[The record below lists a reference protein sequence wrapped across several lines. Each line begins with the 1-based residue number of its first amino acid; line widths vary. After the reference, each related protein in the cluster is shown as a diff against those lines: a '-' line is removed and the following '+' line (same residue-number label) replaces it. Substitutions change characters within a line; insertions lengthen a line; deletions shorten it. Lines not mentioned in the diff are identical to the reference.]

1 MHPSLSI
8 GDFSRATNLSVK
20 TLRFYHESGLLEP
33 AEIDPS
39 SGYRRYAIGQIPTA
53 QIIRRFR
60 ELDMPLDQVRAVLT
74 APDITSRNNLIAAHM
89 QRLQDGIERTQQ
101 LVESLQDL
109 LAHPETGIP
118 IEHRTMQETY
128 AAAIREV
135 IDIAD
140 APAWYQGALGE
151 LFATLSAQGISPSG
165 AAGGVF
171 SNELF
176 TDERGEATVFV
187 PCSPEVRPIGR
198 VSPIIVPPVELAVA
212 IHAGPHSGIDRQYG
226 ALGSY
231 VTEHELAVD
240 GPLRE
245 YYLVSAH
252 ETADSAAWRT
262 EIGWPIF
269 ATGPARSLPTSA

>member
-8 GDFSRATNLSVK
+8 GDFSRATNLSIK
-20 TLRFYHESGLLEP
+20 TLRFYHESRLLEP
-33 AEIDPS
+33 GEIDPS
-39 SGYRRYAIGQIPTA
+39 SGYRRYSIDQIPTA

-60 ELDMPLDQVRAVLT
+60 DLDMPLDQIRAVLA
-74 APDITSRNNLIAAHM
+74 APDIRGRNDLIAAHTH
-89 QRLQDGIERTQQ
+89 RLQEGIERTQQ
-101 LVESLQDL
+101 LVDSLQDL
-109 LAHPETGIP
+109 LAHPETGTP
-118 IEHRTMQETY
+118 IAHRTMQETY

-135 IDIAD
+135 INITD
-140 APAWYQGALGE
+140 APAWYLGALGE
-151 LFATLSAQGISPSG
+151 LFATLSAQGISPSA
-165 AAGGVF
+165 AAGGIF

-198 VSPIIVPPVELAVA
+198 VSPIIVPPVELAVTT
-212 IHAGPHSGIDRQYG
+212 HAGPHNGIDREYG

-245 YYLVSAH
+245 IYLVSAH
-252 ETADSAAWRT
+252 ETSDTTAWRT
-262 EIGWPIF
+262 EVGWPVF
-269 ATGPARSLPTSA
+269 ATGPAT